1 MSADEVF
8 LFGATSMLGWSL
20 LRAADRP
27 VTAFCNGHTRNP
39 PAGVERGIHLDD
51 PLAMYELFAA
61 ERPGLIV
68 HCAGVCDVEKCEQS
82 PEFAYS
88 VNVDGMQLL
97 IDHAP
102 PEARIVYCSSD
113 HVFSGDTGPYDELS
127 PTDPVSVYGK
137 TRVAAERLLAAR
149 PNSLIVRAGLWIGPS
164 ATGRNGHLD
173 WLRYRHGRQLPM
185 TVVAGGRSSQGVGAR
200 ARRRH
205 GDPSPGRRSRGLTPR
220 ARPLP
225 GRTPRD
231 RRAARGPHATRPP
244 HTAPRPRRARH
255 ALRRRARP
263 AATAGDP
270 RCVRSGPARLHD
282 APRRSSTSMTQLDEP
297 ATSRVT
303 RL

>member
-1 MSADEVF
+1 MSAPDVF

-20 LRAADRP
+20 LRAADAP
-27 VTAFCNGHTRNP
+27 LTAFCNGHTRNP

-61 ERPGLIV
+61 ERPALIL

-113 HVFSGDTGPYDELS
+113 HVFSGDTGPYDEAS

-173 WLRYRHGRQLPM
+173 WLRYRHRRQLPM
-185 TVVAGGRSSQGVGAR
+185 TVVADELRSAMWAEDA
-200 ARRRH
+200 ARRVWALARSTTTGIRH
-205 GDPSPGRRSRGLTPR
+205 LVAARVVSRPELAAYL
-220 ARPLP
+220 ARHLAIDA
-225 GRTPRD
+225 RIEVHTRRD
-231 RRAARGPHATRPP
+231 RRTPHLGRVE
-244 HTAPRPRRARH
+244 
-255 ALRRRARP
+255 L
-263 AATAGDP
+263 
-270 RCVRSGPARLHD
+270 
-282 APRRSSTSMTQLDEP
+282 
-297 ATSRVT
+297 VT
-303 RL
+303 RYRDALADPLPAVIPDP